1 MPVPSGPDHGPSSRH
16 CGVLLH
22 PTALPGTPGCGTFGM
37 AARQWIDQLAAAG
50 IAAWQLLP
58 LAPTDGTGSP
68 YSSPSGFAL
77 NPWFLDA
84 DLLVAEEFLDAV
96 DVEALPSG
104 SVERL
109 DLEAAPLRAAALGER
124 LLNRWSA
131 QSLERQQ
138 AFARWRRQEDGWLRD
153 HCRFMVLRER
163 QGQQPWW
170 TWPRPLARR
179 SRLALRQLD
188 REACGPLLQEAL
200 VQWQLQR
207 QWQQLHHHARTR
219 GVRLI
224 GDLPFYVAH
233 DSADVWA
240 NRRLFSVRGDGS
252 LTEQSGVPPDYFSDT
267 GQLWGT
273 PVYRWSLHRLTGFRW
288 WMRRLER
295 QLQLLDLLRL
305 DHFRALESYWSV
317 AGQAE
322 TAQEGRWRPSPG
334 RSLLATLQARWQR
347 QQAGSSSSSASS
359 SASALPLIAEDL
371 GVITP
376 EVEAL
381 RDRFA
386 LPGMKILQFAFDG
399 NADNPYLPANY
410 RGEHWVVYTGTHD
423 NATSLGWWRNLEE
436 DQRRQVGEL
445 VGHTI
450 DAPGWQLL
458 ELALGSSA
466 QLAVVPLQD
475 LLHLDDQARFN
486 TPGTASGNWTWRLSQ
501 PIASLEDPLQGL
513 QGLAQRYGRTGGT
526 GVPEAVAGG
535 SR

>member
-1 MPVPSGPDHGPSSRH
+1 MPVPSGSDPGPSSRQ

-22 PTALPGTPGCGTFGM
+22 PTALPDTPGCGTFGL
-37 AARQWIDQLAAAG
+37 AAQLWIDQLAAAG
-50 IAAWQLLP
+50 ITAWQLLP

-77 NPWFLDA
+77 NPWFLDVDA
-84 DLLVAEEFLDAV
+84 LVAEGFLDAAAA
-96 DVEALPSG
+96 EGLPGG

-109 DLEAAPLRAAALGER
+109 DLEAARLRAAALGACLLER
-124 LLNRWSA
+124 WPA
-131 QSLERQQ
+131 QSQERQQ
-138 AFARWRRQEDGWLRD
+138 AFARWRRQEDDWLVD

-163 QGQQPWW
+163 HGQQPWW

-179 SRLALRQLD
+179 GRLALRQLD
-188 REACGPLLQEAL
+188 RDAAAPLLQEAL

-207 QWQQLHHHARTR
+207 QWQQLRQHASSC

-240 NRRLFSVRGDGS
+240 NRRLFSVRADGS
-252 LTEQSGVPPDYFSDT
+252 LSEQSGVPPDYFSDT

-288 WMRRLER
+288 WMRRLDR

-322 TAQEGRWRPSPG
+322 TAQEGRWKPSPG
-334 RSLLATLQARWQR
+334 VALLASLQRRWQR
-347 QQAGSSSSSASS
+347 QQGGHGSAGSA
-359 SASALPLIAEDL
+359 APVLPLIAEDL

-381 RDRFA
+381 RDRFG

-410 RGEHWVVYTGTHD
+410 QGDHWVVYTGTHD
-423 NATSLGWWRNLEE
+423 NATCVGWWQQLQE

-486 TPGTASGNWTWRLSQ
+486 TPGTASGNWTWRLGQ
-501 PIASLEDPLQGL
+501 PIASLQEPLGGL
-513 QGLAQRYGRTGGT
+513 QGLAQRYGRTGSGAAAE
-526 GVPEAVAGG
+526 VVVGG